1 LARRQPVVTVV
12 VDPETE
18 RGEANGRLK
27 DVGGIMRVAILLSGK
42 ANSLA
47 AASGI
52 VLGVICFCAAGARAE
67 LIDFTIAQQFA
78 VLGEATSDQTN
89 FNEGTIT
96 GDIGIGSPRQFTIS
110 NASVVGN
117 IRFSGASNTSGL
129 SPDPDP
135 GSNPGP
141 FTVSG
146 GGTVS
151 GGVVANDP
159 LVTQAL
165 QYINDLS
172 QAIGA
177 NAGTATTITSGGSI
191 NASAGTLGT
200 TASVDGNPLGTYRV
214 FTVTSANFP
223 NGTFTVNGGATDQV
237 VLNLATGGNVNLH
250 GRILLAGGITADQV
264 VINMFGGNYTTH
276 TGANSLDVN
285 TNGLSTF
292 GVFLDPN
299 GKMSTDN
306 ADIQGRWFGG
316 DSTNQQIVSGADI
329 TAPPPSVNGVPLPA
343 PFLAG
348 AVLIGGLGVK
358 RLCGRRSR
366 A

>member
-1 LARRQPVVTVV
+1 
-12 VDPETE
+12 
-18 RGEANGRLK
+18 
-27 DVGGIMRVAILLSGK
+27 MRVATLLSGK
-42 ANSLA
+42 AKSLA
-47 AASGI
+47 AVSGI
-52 VLGVICFCAAGARAE
+52 ILGVICFCAASARAD
-67 LIDFTIAQQFA
+67 LLNANSTDFA
-78 VLGEATSDQTN
+78 VLAEAATPTKQTN

-96 GDIGIGSPRQFTIS
+96 GDIGLGLGRQFTAS
-110 NASVVGN
+110 NGSVVGS

-129 SPDPDP
+129 TPDPDP

-151 GGVVANDP
+151 GAVVANDP

-172 QAIGA
+172 AAIGA
-177 NAGTATTITSGGSI
+177 NAGTNTTIASGGSI

-223 NGTFTVNGGATDQV
+223 NGIFTINGSATDQV
-237 VLNLATGGNVNLH
+237 VLNIGFSANLH
-250 GRILLAGGITADQV
+250 GRILLAGGITADHV
-264 VINMFGGNYTTH
+264 VINFPGGD
-276 TGANSLDVN
+276 ALDVN

-292 GVFLDPN
+292 GVFLDPL

-306 ADIQGRWFGG
+306 SDIQGRWFGG
-316 DSTNQQIVSGADI
+316 DNQNQQIVSGTDI
-329 TAPPPSVNGVPLPA
+329 TAPPRANGVPLPA